1 MEPLRTERFYVLR
14 NVAIQMRSIASI
26 AFWYDSLEFIALYI
40 SLLPVFLF
48 LIKPSKEGF
57 ILKILILCLSLCSFE
72 IDMLSVVVVQMKQSN
87 HTLIGIYN
95 ILSSVIYSVL
105 LYQLMKGTKHA
116 LRYTILNLGIIA
128 CLIVEGLLSTERL
141 ITSNFYTIFSL
152 LVLFECIMIYRHS
165 LYSFLRS
172 GLWDTPNF
180 MITTGIFTNFS
191 LTIVLSIN
199 IQFLTNPNL
208 PEIDSFNNLLIFQ
221 FLATITQY
229 ILFTFALWKM
239 PT

>member
-1 MEPLRTERFYVLR
+1 MDKVNLL
-14 NVAIQMRSIASI
+14 
-26 AFWYDSLEFIALYI
+26 YDYLEFIALYI
-40 SLLPVFLF
+40 SILPVVIFIL
-48 LIKPSKEGF
+48 KPSKVGF
-57 ILKILILCLSLCSFE
+57 TIKLLILCLSLCSFE

-95 ILSSVIYSVL
+95 ILSSVILSVL

-116 LRYTILNLGIIA
+116 LLYTILNLGIIA

-141 ITSNFYTIFSL
+141 ITSNFYVIFSL

-172 GLWDTPNF
+172 GSWNTPNF
-180 MITTGIFTNFS
+180 LITTGIFTNFS

-199 IQFLTNPNL
+199 MQFLINPNL
-208 PEIDSFNNLLIFQ
+208 PEIDSFNKILISQ

-239 PT
+239 PS

>member
-1 MEPLRTERFYVLR
+1 MPL
-14 NVAIQMRSIASI
+14 IASI
-26 AFWYDSLEFIALYI
+26 SFWYHLLEFIAIYI
-40 SLLPVFLF
+40 SLFPVFIF
-48 LIKPSKEGF
+48 LVKPSKNGF
-57 ILKILILCLSLCSFE
+57 TLKLLILCLALCSFE
-72 IDMLSVVVVQMKQSN
+72 IDALSVVVIHLKQSN
-87 HTLIGIYN
+87 HKLVGIYN
-95 ILSSVIYSVL
+95 ILSSIIYSL
-105 LYQLMKGTKHA
+105 LIYQLTKGNKNA
-116 LRYTILNLGIIA
+116 MLLTIVNLGIVT
-128 CLIVEGLLSTERL
+128 CLIGEGLISTERL

-172 GLWDTPNF
+172 GSWNTPNF
-180 MITTGIFTNFS
+180 LITTGIFTNFS

-199 IQFLTNPNL
+199 MQFLINPNL
-208 PEIDSFNNLLIFQ
+208 PEIDSFNKILISQ